1 MFVRKRFLVALLCV
15 VALVPMS
22 VWSQTLIRVYV
33 QAGEGEF
40 AANGASD
47 SALDLKKAL
56 LGKSKT
62 LMVVDSAADADVVA
76 RVDSRRVRKETAA
89 INTYANQ
96 SKDGKQTT
104 VTTTPTTRHINEL
117 HVTLLVGNSEIPLD
131 AESDLS
137 WRLAAGDMA
146 SSIDK
151 WVKQNSA
158 KLLEKRGQPSSVAS
172 APVVA
177 NAPIAAPAATQEANI
192 ALGMTEADVLKA
204 MGAPEKKVSFGSK
217 AQWSY
222 RGMQVVFDNGKVV
235 DVKF

>member
-1 MFVRKRFLVALLCV
+1 MLVRKMSLAVLLCV
-15 VALVPMS
+15 LPVSAVA
-22 VWSQTLIRVYV
+22 QTLIRVYV

-47 SALDLKKAL
+47 SALDLKKSL

-62 LMVVDSAADADVVA
+62 LTLVESAAEADVVA
-76 RVDSRRVRKETAA
+76 RVDSRFTRKETAA
-89 INTYANQ
+89 VNTYANT

-104 VTTTPTTRHINEL
+104 VTTTPQTRHINEL
-117 HVTLLVGNSEIPLD
+117 HVTLLAGNSEIPLES
-131 AESDLS
+131 ESDLS

-151 WVKQNSA
+151 WVKQNST
-158 KLLEKRGQPSSVAS
+158 KLMERRGKP
-172 APVVA
+172 
-177 NAPIAAPAATQEANI
+177 APAIAEAVATAVPVTAQDASI
-192 ALGMTEADVLKA
+192 APGMTEADVLKM
-204 MGAPEKKVSFGSK
+204 MGAPEKKVNFGSK

-222 RGMQVVFDNGKVV
+222 RGMQVVFDGGKVV

>member
-1 MFVRKRFLVALLCV
+1 MLVRKMSLAVLLCV
-15 VALVPMS
+15 LPVSAMA
-22 VWSQTLIRVYV
+22 QTLIRVYV

-47 SALDLKKAL
+47 SALDLKKSL

-62 LMVVDSAADADVVA
+62 LTVVESAAEADVVA
-76 RVDSRRVRKETAA
+76 RVDSRFTRKEVAA
-89 INTYANQ
+89 VNTYANT

-104 VTTTPTTRHINEL
+104 VTTAPQTRHINEL
-117 HVTLLVGNSEIPLD
+117 HVTLLAGNSEIPLES
-131 AESDLS
+131 ESDLS
-137 WRLAAGDMA
+137 WRFAASDMA

-158 KLLEKRGQPSSVAS
+158 KLTERRGKPAPAVAEAVAAAA
-172 APVVA
+172 APV
-177 NAPIAAPAATQEANI
+177 ATQDASI
-192 ALGMTEADVLKA
+192 APGMTEADVLKT
-204 MGAPEKKVSFGSK
+204 MGAPEKKVNFGSK

-222 RGMQVVFDNGKVV
+222 RGMQVVFDGGKVV

>member
-1 MFVRKRFLVALLCV
+1 MLVRKISLAVLLCV
-15 VALVPMS
+15 LPVSA
-22 VWSQTLIRVYV
+22 WSQTLIRVYV

-47 SALDLKKAL
+47 SALDLKKSL

-62 LMVVDSAADADVVA
+62 LVVVESAADADVVA
-76 RVDSRRVRKETAA
+76 RVDSRRTRKETAA
-89 INTYANQ
+89 VNTYANT

-117 HVTLLVGNSEIPLD
+117 HVTLVVGNSEVPLD
-131 AESDLS
+131 SESDLS

-158 KLLEKRGQPSSVAS
+158 KLMERRGLPASSAAVAP
-172 APVVA
+172 AA
-177 NAPIAAPAATQEANI
+177 AAAPAATQDATI
-192 ALGMTEADVLKA
+192 APGMTEADVLKA
-204 MGAPEKKVSFGSK
+204 MGAPEKKVSFGGK

-222 RGMQVVFDNGKVV
+222 RGMQVVFDGGKVV